1 MPFKKGQSGN
11 PEGKSKGTRSKKTVE
26 WEALGEAITTKHA
39 DRFNK
44 ILNDL
49 PEDKFADK
57 FLQVLEYFKPKQA
70 RVENVHQGDVSINIQ
85 EVKTYADNQADK
97 ETDTGD

>member
-1 MPFKKGQSGN
+1 MAAPKGNQYAKN
-11 PEGKSKGTRSKKTVE
+11 KGKHQKTKE
-26 WEALGEAITTKHA
+26 WEALGEAITTRHA

-44 ILNDL
+44 ILKDL
-49 PEDKFADK
+49 PDDKFADK

-85 EVKTYADNQADK
+85 EVKTYADNKADK
-97 ETDTGD
+97 EADTGD